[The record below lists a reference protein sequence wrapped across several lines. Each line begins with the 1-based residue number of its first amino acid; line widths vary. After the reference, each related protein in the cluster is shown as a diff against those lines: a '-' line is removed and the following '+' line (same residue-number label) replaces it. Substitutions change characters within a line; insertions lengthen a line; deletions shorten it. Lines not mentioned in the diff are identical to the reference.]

1 MQNLHAIIGELTD
14 IQQELA
20 ECQTE
25 IHTIRDRLYTQTGT
39 TTGETDWDCALD
51 LLCVR
56 LDRLE
61 VSVFDLVNP
70 IRD

>member
-25 IHTIRDRLYTQTGT
+25 IHTIRDSLYAQTGT
-39 TTGETDWDCALD
+39 ATGETDWDCALD

-61 VSVFDLVNP
+61 VSIFDLINP